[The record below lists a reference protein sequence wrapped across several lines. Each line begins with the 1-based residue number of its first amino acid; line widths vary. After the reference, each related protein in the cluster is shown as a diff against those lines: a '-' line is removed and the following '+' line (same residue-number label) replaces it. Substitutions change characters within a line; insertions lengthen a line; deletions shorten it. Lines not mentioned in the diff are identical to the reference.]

1 MDNELSGF
9 FDALRRIRLTDVEH
23 QEAKKALRQFQQAH
37 PVRKGSDL
45 RLKGRM
51 DPTLRLFEAARS
63 IRLTDEER
71 SRALAALRARMRS
84 ESPRK
89 EHLIASV
96 AAFLSS
102 LRFAPALAA
111 FLVLILG
118 TGAGVSLAAEY
129 ALPGDTLYPVKIH
142 VTEPLRM
149 SLRFTALA
157 RATYEA
163 EIIERRLLEAEQL
176 VAENRLDAETAAQ
189 ISAHVERRS
198 KNARK
203 DIAALRLQGETSGA
217 DDVDADLAASFV
229 AHRTMLRS
237 SARSHGKLRREIAA
251 VVRGIDTASES
262 KVAVQPVIAAVATVP
277 GATSSLAGF
286 VEIRVS
292 DRSADSA
299 ETSKRSSGGES
310 SSADGTAEA
319 SVNVQASAG
328 AGESSSKPKQRVTA
342 TEESKF
348 LIQANEKIERFER
361 SNLPAGDARVSS
373 ESEAELQQKKAIEL
387 RIVFVEQL
395 FRKTR
400 KAYGDIEPDLH
411 ALKGTPERA
420 LAEARALIGDAR
432 DYIAGGKIQ
441 DARAAVQK
449 IEEILGKL
457 LREHELRAEANS
469 SVAASVEASP
479 KRDLPSVFP

>member
-1 MDNELSGF
+1 MDKDLHDFFTALKAVRLS
-9 FDALRRIRLTDVEH
+9 DSER
-23 QEAKKALRQFQQAH
+23 QEAKKALRQFREAH
-37 PVRKGSDL
+37 PVRRGSDL

-51 DPTLRLFEAARS
+51 DSIPRFLEAARS

-71 SRALAALRARMRS
+71 SRALAALRARMRGDP
-84 ESPRK
+84 PRK
-89 EHLIASV
+89 EHPITAIVS
-96 AAFLSS
+96 FLAS

-118 TGAGVSLAAEY
+118 TGAGVSLAAEH

-149 SLRFTALA
+149 SLHFTALA

-189 ISAHVERRS
+189 ISVQVERRS
-198 KNARK
+198 KNARQN
-203 DIAALRLQGETSGA
+203 IAALRLRGETSGA
-217 DDVDADLAASFV
+217 DNVDADLAASFV
-229 AHRTMLRS
+229 AHKTMLRS
-237 SARSHGKLRREIAA
+237 SARSHRKFQREIAA

-262 KVAVQPVIAAVATVP
+262 EVRMQPVIAAIATLP
-277 GATSSLAGF
+277 GATSSLAGI
-286 VEIRVS
+286 VEIRAL

-299 ETSKRSSGGES
+299 EISESSSKGES
-310 SSADGTAEA
+310 SSADTTAEVF
-319 SVNVQASAG
+319 VNVQASAG
-328 AGESSSKPKQRVTA
+328 TGESSSKPKRRVTA
-342 TEESKF
+342 TEEATF
-348 LIQANEKIERFER
+348 LIQADEKIERFER
-361 SNLPAGDARVSS
+361 SNTPGVGRKVSF
-373 ESEAELQQKKAIEL
+373 ENEVELQQKKAIEL
-387 RIVFVEQL
+387 RIIFVEQL

-400 KAYGDIEPDLH
+400 KAYGDIEPNLQ

-420 LAEARALIGDAR
+420 LAEARTLIGDAR
-432 DYIAGGKIQ
+432 DYVAGGRLE

-457 LREHELRAEANS
+457 LREHELRAEATS
-469 SVAASVEASP
+469 STQASYGIEVP
-479 KRDLPSVFP
+479 VVFP